1 MNDLAILA
9 EGLSKRY
16 RIGQMERYTTL
27 RDVLANAAGA
37 PFRAAVKLVRGDVSG
52 AREEIDPERRL
63 WALKDVSFEVQRG
76 EVLGVIGRNGSG
88 KTTLLKLLSQITEP
102 TEGYAAIHGRVGC
115 LLEVGTGFHAELTG
129 RENVYLNGAILGM
142 RRSEIQAKFDDIV
155 EFSGVEKFLDTPV
168 KRYSSGMQVRLAFA
182 VAAHLEP
189 EILLVDEVLAVGDAA
204 FQRKCLG
211 KMEAV
216 ATEGRTVFLVTH
228 NMEAITG
235 LCTRA
240 IWIDNGHLRADGD
253 PHAIVREYLATTR
266 SEIGTTSLADRND
279 RTGPGPIRFTRIE
292 LRNAAGEPTNA
303 VNSGETVEFV
313 LSYVTNGDRLQHV
326 SPYIYVHDQF
336 DRPLLLLWSQLTAED
351 FETLPAQGQLVCQ
364 VPRFPLTAGTYVIDV
379 GATVNS
385 PTVRDSGDE
394 VRNAAMMEV
403 VTGDFFG
410 TGRSAP
416 NTIEFQCPHSW
427 TAETD

>member
-1 MNDLAILA
+1 MSDVAIIA
-9 EGLSKRY
+9 DGLSKRY
-16 RIGQMERYTTL
+16 RLGQMQRMTTL
-27 RDVLANAAGA
+27 RDVIADAASA
-37 PFRAAVKLVRGDVSG
+37 PFRAGLRLVRGDDG
-52 AREEIDPERRL
+52 MPEELEPERRL
-63 WALKDVSFEVQRG
+63 WALKDVSFEVNRG

-102 TEGYAAIHGRVGC
+102 TEGYAAIHGRVGS

-129 RENVYLNGAILGM
+129 RENVFLNGAILGM
-142 RRSEIQAKFDDIV
+142 RRAEIQAKFDQIV

-216 ATEGRTVFLVTH
+216 ATEGRTIFLVSH

-240 IWIDNGHLRADGD
+240 IWIDNGVLRADGD
-253 PHAIVREYLATTR
+253 PHTTVRDYLASMR

-279 RTGPGPIRFTRIE
+279 RTGPGPIRFTSVEI
-292 LRNAAGEPTNA
+292 RNAAGELTAA

-313 LSYVTNGDRLQHV
+313 LSYVTTGEDRLQHV
-326 SPYIYVHDQF
+326 APYIYIHDQF
-336 DRPLLLLWSQLTAED
+336 DRPLLVFWSKLTSDD
-351 FETLPAQGQLVCQ
+351 FDSLPSEGRIVCQ
-364 VPRFPLTAGTYVIDV
+364 VPRFPLTAGTYALDV

-385 PTVRDSGDE
+385 PTVRDGGDE
-394 VRNAAMMEV
+394 VKSAAMFEV
-403 VTGDFFG
+403 AVGDFFG
-410 TGRSAP
+410 TGQTAP
-416 NTIEFQCPHSW
+416 SPIEFQCQHSW
-427 TAETD
+427 SAEQA

>member
-1 MNDLAILA
+1 MSDVAIIA

-16 RIGQMERYTTL
+16 RLGQMQRVTTL
-27 RDVLANAAGA
+27 RDLIADTAGA
-37 PFRAAVKLVRGDVSG
+37 PFRAGLRLVRGADAV
-52 AREEIDPERRL
+52 AEVLEPERRL
-63 WALKDVSFEVQRG
+63 WALKDVSFEVKRG
-76 EVLGVIGRNGSG
+76 EVVGVIGRNGSG

-102 TEGYAAIHGRVGC
+102 TEGYAAIHGRVGS

-129 RENVYLNGAILGM
+129 RENVFLNGAILGM

-155 EFSGVEKFLDTPV
+155 EFSGVAKFLDTPV

-211 KMEAV
+211 KMESV
-216 ATEGRTVFLVTH
+216 ATEGRTVFLVSH
-228 NMEAITG
+228 NMEAITN
-235 LCTRA
+235 LCTRV
-240 IWIDNGHLRADGD
+240 IWIDNGGLRADGD
-253 PHAIVREYLATTR
+253 PHRTVRDYLATTR

-279 RTGPGPIRFTRIE
+279 RTGPGPIRFTSIE
-292 LRNAAGEPTNA
+292 IRNAAGEPTDA
-303 VNSGETVEFV
+303 VDSGETVEFV
-313 LSYVTNGDRLQHV
+313 VSYTTNGERLQNV
-326 SPYIYVHDQF
+326 SPFIYVHDQF
-336 DRPLLLLWSQLTAED
+336 DRPLLVFWSQLTAED
-351 FETLPAQGQLVCQ
+351 FSTLPPEGRIVCQ
-364 VPRFPLTAGTYVIDV
+364 VPRFPLTAGTYAIDV

-385 PTVRDSGDE
+385 PTVRDGGDE
-394 VRNAAMMEV
+394 VKNAAMFEV

-416 NTIEFQCPHSW
+416 SPIEFQCPHSW
-427 TAETD
+427 TSEAA